1 NDDVTVASFSAPL
14 PISIDGGLGDD
25 SFIPVNGNFNLMH
38 AHVTIDDVGGNDS
51 LTIDDSASSVGS
63 AYSFGGD
70 TCLRAGQTTVNYSHV
85 ETAALYGSTGPDIFN
100 VIPSGTVALQIY
112 GGNPLPPALPGDQI
126 NLAMTGVTGAVFN
139 AGGSAG

>member
-1 NDDVTVASFSAPL
+1 
-14 PISIDGGLGDD
+14 
-25 SFIPVNGNFNLMH
+25 
-38 AHVTIDDVGGNDS
+38 
-51 LTIDDSASSVGS
+51 
-63 AYSFGGD
+63 FGAD
-70 TCLRAGQTTVNYSHV
+70 TCLRAAQTTVNYSHV

-139 AGGSAG
+139 AGGSAGLGQYTFSNRKPVTVNGIETLADITPPAVLAQD